1 MHEITA
7 AVLRDGRIVEHL
19 SFDFG
24 GSGSADPVW
33 IELHNPSIA
42 EISAL
47 RDRFSLHRLAV
58 EDSIRSD
65 HEPKVDVYGDQIFVV
80 AKLAQLEPDAI
91 TYEEVRMFVS
101 RKWIVTVRHSNS
113 ATHTHAHEDFLKGPA
128 GEKLR
133 PDYVLHGIL
142 DYVVRQ
148 YFPIVQMV
156 EDEVLAMEKHLQ
168 DSFLGRDEI
177 TKLLRLRREAIKF
190 QHVVTRMSD
199 VCGKLSNLEMP
210 CIGST
215 ARPYFRDVHDRLAR
229 LNGMVGGLL
238 GVILAVFETSSLLEQ
253 QRQGVITRQLAAWAA
268 ILGVPAAIV
277 GLHGLV
283 DTALFPPWYVYSVVA
298 AMLGICSLLFWRF
311 KRLRWL

>member
-7 AVLRDGRIVEHL
+7 AVLRNGRSVEHL
-19 SFDFG
+19 SFDFD
-24 GSGSADPVW
+24 SSDSADPIW
-33 IELHNPSIA
+33 IELHNPSAA
-42 EISAL
+42 EISAV
-47 RDRFSLHRLAV
+47 RDQLSLHRLAV
-58 EDSIRSD
+58 EDSIRSV
-65 HEPKVDVYGDQIFVV
+65 HEPKVDLYGDQIFVV
-80 AKLAQLEPDAI
+80 AKLAQLAPDAI
-91 TYEEVRMFVS
+91 TYEEIRMFVS
-101 RKWIVTVRHSNS
+101 RKWIVTVRHSS
-113 ATHTHAHEDFLKGPA
+113 GAEYSHAHEDFLKGPA
-128 GEKLR
+128 GEELR

-142 DYVVRQ
+142 EYVVRD

-199 VCGKLSNLEMP
+199 VCGKLSNLDVP
-210 CIGST
+210 CIGPT
-215 ARPYFRDVHDRLAR
+215 ARPYFRELHDHLTR

-238 GVILAVFETSSLLEQ
+238 NVILAVFETSSLLEQ

-283 DTALFPPWYVYSVVA
+283 DTTQFPAWYAYTVVV
-298 AMLGICSLLFWRF
+298 AMLGICAVLFCRF
-311 KRLRWL
+311 KKLRWL